1 MSGMRNMNST
11 LFSTLWT
18 CFHNK
23 SRCSQSTEPSISKT
37 GFYSIN
43 EFHFIARFARQFA
56 RALSPSFTL
65 IIAQHVRQNR
75 LGGFEKSARPRSCLS
90 LIEKHCFEIT
100 SVVGN
105 LFKVRSQV
113 ESFEIFFSSSTSSVF
128 RSTDLMEELLPEKRG
143 FVKKRCGVT
152 CGTTP
157 ISRP

>member
-1 MSGMRNMNST
+1 MNST
-11 LFSTLWT
+11 LYSTFWT
-18 CFHNK
+18 RFHK
-23 SRCSQSTEPSISKT
+23 KGRCSQSTEPSISET
-37 GFYSIN
+37 GFYFYKRAR
-43 EFHFIARFARQFA
+43 EFHFISRFARQFA
-56 RALSPSFTL
+56 RAFSPSFTL
-65 IIAQHVRQNR
+65 IIAQDVRQNR
-75 LGGFEKSARPRSCLS
+75 LGGFEKSARSRSCLS

-143 FVKKRCGVT
+143 CDRKRCGVT